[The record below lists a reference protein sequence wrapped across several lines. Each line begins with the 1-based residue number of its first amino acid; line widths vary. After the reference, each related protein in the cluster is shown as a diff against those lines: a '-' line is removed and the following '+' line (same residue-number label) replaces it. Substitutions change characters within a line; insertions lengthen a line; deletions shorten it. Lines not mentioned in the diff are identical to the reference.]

1 MSWNHAYFVKH
12 FTWRKFRFKNDFSSY
27 NVNVKKAS
35 VGGSDV
41 DSSEENV
48 M

>member
-35 VGGSDV
+35 VGGV
-41 DSSEENV
+41 Q
-48 M
+48 MYILQKKM